1 MIVSHKYKFI
11 FFKTAKTAGTSIE
24 IALSK
29 FCSEDD
35 LITPI
40 IEEDEVLRNK
50 LGYRGPQNY
59 DLSSASDDNNFLKE
73 QQPIKFYNHIS
84 AREVKNWL
92 SEEIW
97 NQYFKFCF
105 ERNPWDRVISC
116 YRYYISYLPPDEE
129 IPSLSDFINS
139 DIIGGLRKW
148 GFDIYTINGEVV
160 VNKVC
165 LYENLQEDMENI
177 RLKLDIPEKI
187 TLPQAKR
194 QHRKNRNHYSE
205 TLNQQDQEVIA
216 KLFETEIKLFGYKY

>member
-84 AREVKNWL
+84 A
-92 SEEIW
+92 S
-97 NQYFKFCF
+97 
-105 ERNPWDRVISC
+105 
-116 YRYYISYLPPDEE
+116 
-129 IPSLSDFINS
+129 
-139 DIIGGLRKW
+139 G
-148 GFDIYTINGEVV
+148 T
-160 VNKVC
+160 
-165 LYENLQEDMENI
+165 
-177 RLKLDIPEKI
+177 
-187 TLPQAKR
+187 
-194 QHRKNRNHYSE
+194 
-205 TLNQQDQEVIA
+205 
-216 KLFETEIKLFGYKY
+216 